1 MRIVPWVLLF
11 SVGGAGSAAQVAF
24 PAFNGNVGVGTTN
37 APYSAKQTVV
47 RTQTAANGQKFPTTQ
62 VSLLWRDSEGR
73 IRQEDLLKTP
83 SGQDFRHVILMDPVA
98 CVHMSWNIGLESRP
112 KLVIISHLPCSL
124 KRGPPHTDPW
134 TVGPCGNGCT
144 REMLDPQ
151 QVNGIDAR
159 GMRQT
164 GVTDLGTGENG
175 QELMETNRLEM
186 WVSPDLDI
194 IVREIS
200 DSPRGR
206 LVTNTTD
213 VVPGDPALFN
223 LPPGYPVHDTRDNAG
238 GG

>member
-1 MRIVPWVLLF
+1 MWW
-11 SVGGAGSAAQVAF
+11 
-24 PAFNGNVGVGTTN
+24 NV
-37 APYSAKQTVV
+37 
-47 RTQTAANGQKFPTTQ
+47 
-62 VSLLWRDSEGR
+62 
-73 IRQEDLLKTP
+73 
-83 SGQDFRHVILMDPVA
+83 
-98 CVHMSWNIGLESRP
+98 GLESRP
-112 KLVIISHLPCSL
+112 KLVTISPLTCPF
-124 KRGPPHTDPW
+124 KRRPPHTDTW
-134 TVGPCGNGCT
+134 TVGPCGSSCT

-213 VVPGDPALFN
+213 VVPGDPDPALFN
-223 LPPGYPVHDTRDNAG
+223 LPPGYPVRDTRDNAG